1 MTGHVRNLEKTLGQP
16 LFLRTPQR
24 VVPTDAAH
32 DLVQQ
37 TSRPLDDLKSVIDR
51 SLQPEGIS
59 DRPLHLAGPPGIMLA
74 RVLPA
79 LADLM
84 CGGLRLRVGLGLAED
99 LLRGLEAGEHDLV
112 ISTLR
117 PLAILRLYWTSVFH
131 QPPNF
136 RPQAVI
142 PDLRAVLAAVQAG
155 AGVSVLPT
163 YLCTE
168 ELDRGEISIIHEP
181 ELPPINTLFLA
192 TRAGES
198 ETPAMRAA
206 CSELLRKAKSWY

>member
-1 MTGHVRNLEKTLGQP
+1 M
-16 LFLRTPQR
+16 
-24 VVPTDAAH
+24 
-32 DLVQQ
+32 
-37 TSRPLDDLKSVIDR
+37 S
-51 SLQPEGIS
+51 
-59 DRPLHLAGPPGIMLA
+59 A

-79 LADLM
+79 LADLL

-117 PLAILRLYWTSVFH
+117 PRRPGIATAPLMDEEFALMAGAAWRTRLTPELMAEQGAKALEGVPIISYSANLAILRLYWTSVFH

-198 ETPAMRAA
+198 ETPAMSAARA
-206 CSELLRKAKSWY
+206 ELLRKAKSWY